1 MRHQVAVT
9 SSSPSYSLVL
19 HFVLLYFHG
28 TPSVLFFL
36 AGRSFGTANC
46 ERQSQRVTKGGINVT
61 FENFSKALSTVHV
74 SKNSPMRLSTN
85 TLHNLWNNYYD
96 KKEYSTYHI
105 NPHSLVNR
113 FFIEKSEP
121 SSEVTFRSYYQY
133 LKEICF
139 NATKQD
145 HDINNSQYQFW

>member
-1 MRHQVAVT
+1 MRHQVTVT
-9 SSSPSYSLVL
+9 SSSPSYPPLVL

-85 TLHNLWNNYYD
+85 ILHNFVKLFD
-96 KKEYSTYHI
+96 KKRILIPILSSRKSI
-105 NPHSLVNR
+105 FL
-113 FFIEKSEP
+113 IEKTIGP
-121 SSEVTFRSYYQY
+121 TIYYQQN
-133 LKEICF
+133 LKETCF
-139 NATKQD
+139 NATRLR
-145 HDINNSQYQFW
+145 Y

>member
-85 TLHNLWNNYYD
+85 ILQHIMKLFDEKKIPCITLIPILWSLNESIFYRKEHRYNLI
-96 KKEYSTYHI
+96 I
-105 NPHSLVNR
+105 NS
-113 FFIEKSEP
+113 IEKRILLIIFN
-121 SSEVTFRSYYQY
+121 TN
-133 LKEICF
+133 LK
-139 NATKQD
+139 K
-145 HDINNSQYQFW
+145 

>member
-85 TLHNLWNNYYD
+85 ILQNIVKLFDEKKIPCITLIPILWSLNESIFYRKEHRYNLI
-96 KKEYSTYHI
+96 I
-105 NPHSLVNR
+105 NS
-113 FFIEKSEP
+113 IEKRILLIIFN
-121 SSEVTFRSYYQY
+121 TN
-133 LKEICF
+133 LK
-139 NATKQD
+139 K
-145 HDINNSQYQFW
+145 